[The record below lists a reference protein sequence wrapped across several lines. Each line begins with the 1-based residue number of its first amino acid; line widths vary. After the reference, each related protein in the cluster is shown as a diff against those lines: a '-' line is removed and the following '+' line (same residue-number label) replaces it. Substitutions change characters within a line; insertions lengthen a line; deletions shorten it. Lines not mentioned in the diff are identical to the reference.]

1 VAFILDASVAI
12 GWVVAAQATPHS
24 RRLRLRA
31 RREPYHAPT
40 LWRLEVV
47 NVIRFL
53 TRRGAMS
60 LEAGRTAVDIL
71 DRMQPVFHEPA
82 LALSDLFDL
91 AQRYGLT
98 SYDACYLSLALE
110 LKLPVAC
117 ADGPLQAALKAAG
130 LRLA

>member
-12 GWVVAAQATPHS
+12 GWVVAAQATPYS

-31 RREPYHAPT
+31 KREPYHAPT

-47 NVIRFL
+47 NAIRSL

-71 DRMQPVFHEPA
+71 DRMQPVFHDTA
-82 LALSDLFDL
+82 LPLPDLLDL
-91 AQRYGLT
+91 ARRYNLT
-98 SYDACYLSLALE
+98 SYDACYLALALE
-110 LKLPVAC
+110 LKLPLAC
-117 ADGPLQAALKAAG
+117 SDGPLLAALKSAG
-130 LRLA
+130 IRLA

>member
-1 VAFILDASVAI
+1 MAFILDASVAV
-12 GWVVAAQATPHS
+12 GWVVGAQSTPYS

-31 RREPYHAPT
+31 KREPYHAPT

-47 NVIRFL
+47 NVVRSL
-53 TRRGAMS
+53 TRRGTMS
-60 LEAGRTAVDIL
+60 LEVGRTAVDIL

-82 LALSDLFDL
+82 LALPELLDL

-98 SYDACYLSLALE
+98 SYDACYLALALE
-110 LKLPVAC
+110 LKMPMAC
-117 ADGPLQAALKAAG
+117 SDGPLQAALKAAG

>member
-12 GWVVAAQATPHS
+12 GWVVAAQATPYS

-31 RREPYHAPT
+31 KREPYHAPT

-47 NVIRFL
+47 NAIRSL

-71 DRMQPVFHEPA
+71 DRMQPVFHDTA
-82 LALSDLFDL
+82 LPLPDLLDL
-91 AQRYGLT
+91 ACRHSLT
-98 SYDACYLSLALE
+98 AYDACYLALALE
-110 LKLPVAC
+110 LKMPVAC
-117 ADGPLQAALKAAG
+117 SDGPLQAALKTAG
-130 LRLA
+130 MRLA